1 LSSTGLDADGVG
13 ALGEQLQKFSTLKH
27 LDLSG
32 NTGLRL
38 LSVDILRVAARLE
51 AFNCDKCLLVLPPQ
65 HDFSSP
71 EQNPHR
77 IEEMLLGRKISLN
90 WSNLGLIPSDM
101 IQAVALLQ
109 LCPVLKHL
117 DLSGNAGLR
126 LLSVDFLRIAA
137 GLETFNCKGCHLV
150 LPRQRDLHDVPA
162 KNPRLIQNLLAG
174 LYTDLIWSDLNLSPS
189 DASQAA
195 SLLQLFP
202 HLKRLDLS
210 GNRGLDS
217 SAVAIIVKAL
227 SGMALSTYVS
237 TPKTK

>member
-1 LSSTGLDADGVG
+1 
-13 ALGEQLQKFSTLKH
+13 
-27 LDLSG
+27 
-32 NTGLRL
+32 
-38 LSVDILRVAARLE
+38 
-51 AFNCDKCLLVLPPQ
+51 
-65 HDFSSP
+65 
-71 EQNPHR
+71 
-77 IEEMLLGRKISLN
+77 
-90 WSNLGLIPSDM
+90 
-101 IQAVALLQ
+101 
-109 LCPVLKHL
+109 
-117 DLSGNAGLR
+117 
-126 LLSVDFLRIAA
+126 
-137 GLETFNCKGCHLV
+137 
-150 LPRQRDLHDVPA
+150 VPA